1 MLSRKQ
7 ARDFY
12 DRLGSKQDWQS
23 FYEDPAV
30 ADLIA
35 HLSLAA
41 AASVIEF
48 GCGTG
53 RLAELLLAHHLPK
66 EATYLGIEIS
76 STMARLAQR
85 RLARFGKRAKV
96 LLTKGEIRLGVKAS
110 SFDRFLSTYV
120 LDLLT
125 EDDIRS
131 LVAEAHRLL
140 VPGGLLGIVS
150 LTHGFTPLSRVF
162 EKAWMSAF
170 RFRPGLVGGCRPIS
184 LEGFIDAGWNIRH
197 SEKMTSFGVPSEVL
211 VAEKG

>member
-35 HLSLAA
+35 HLSLSTAT
-41 AASVIEF
+41 SVMEF

-53 RLAELLLAHHLPK
+53 RLAESLLKHHLPK
-66 EATYLGIEIS
+66 QATYLGIEIS
-76 STMARLAQR
+76 STMAKLAQR
-85 RLARFGKRAKV
+85 RLVRFGKRAKV
-96 LLTKGEIRLGVKAS
+96 LLTEGEVRLDLKPG

-120 LDLLT
+120 LDLLS
-125 EDDIRS
+125 EEDIRS

-140 VPGGLLGIVS
+140 VPNGLLGIVS
-150 LTHGFTPLSRVF
+150 LTHGFTASSRVF
-162 EKAWMSAF
+162 ETVWMSAF
-170 RFRPGLVGGCRPIS
+170 RLRPGLVGGCRPIS
-184 LEGFIDAGWNIRH
+184 LEDFIGAGWYVRH
-197 SEKMTSFGVPSEVL
+197 SQKTISFGVPSEAL
-211 VAEKG
+211 VAEEK